1 MKPSRPIF
9 NTGQVIP
16 PVDTAGQS
24 PETRGRRAGRG
35 LFLALVLATMSVPGV
50 HADDGYMVMQYQF
63 ELSKNPKF
71 RQLNF
76 AYQEGVGGGLWT
88 YYSNTRKPGIVIPL
102 YSTDPKEPGLFN
114 SLDESPSENGEEGDK
129 KMSAGAVLSTILGVG
144 VLAAYAYATGKC
156 VSDIANSRTESAAC
170 DAID

>member
-1 MKPSRPIF
+1 MKPPRTAFS
-9 NTGQVIP
+9 TGQSIP
-16 PVDTAGQS
+16 PVDTV
-24 PETRGRRAGRG
+24 RRSSGTTP
-35 LFLALVLATMSVPGV
+35 LFGISALLLALVLATTPTVGV

-71 RQLNF
+71 SQLNF

-88 YYSNTRKPGIVIPL
+88 YYGSTGKPGIVIPL
-102 YSTDPKEPGLFN
+102 YSTDPKRPGLFN
-114 SLDESPSENGEEGDK
+114 SLDDSPSENDEEGEK

-156 VSDIANSRTESAAC
+156 FSDMADSETESAAC
-170 DAID
+170 EWVD